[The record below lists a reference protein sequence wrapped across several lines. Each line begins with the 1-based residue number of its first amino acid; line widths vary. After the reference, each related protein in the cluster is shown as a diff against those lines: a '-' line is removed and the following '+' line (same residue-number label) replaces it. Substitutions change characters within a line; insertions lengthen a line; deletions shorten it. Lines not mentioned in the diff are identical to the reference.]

1 MKVRELL
8 EMFRLHTRVLKQLL
22 ISNLFLD
29 KIKKMQQSKTNM
41 LHSERS
47 LIFATSDLYIL
58 GYTKL
63 GVTTRAYYP

>member
-29 KIKKMQQSKTNM
+29 KIKKN
-41 LHSERS
+41 
-47 LIFATSDLYIL
+47 ATKQNKHVAFRKKSDFCNI
-58 GYTKL
+58 
-63 GVTTRAYYP
+63 